1 MRTNHDICSML
12 SLSAASA
19 LAVIALAPSG
29 ARAVLVGQ
37 SSIIGQ
43 LDYSDTFA
51 VTGPPG
57 STPSLTNP
65 RPSGYQGSNAFGAYN
80 VENSYGN
87 PQRTYTPQQLQ
98 FVTPANASNYGSTS
112 GNVGD
117 ATGFVQGGT
126 VDQSI
131 GYGLRDHYV
140 VQLDGRLPQYP
151 GRFDIGTYANAG
163 DALQQNGALNVF
175 FRATGG
181 GSAHV
186 DVFENGT
193 QTWSGIDLGQTDF
206 NWHNYAV
213 EFDKPGKR
221 LKIYIDQVVRADLDL
236 NTFGNGIYQNFP
248 TGAVGFGCE
257 NLNGGFLTYYDN
269 FQVGA
274 AAVPEPCTLGAGCLG
289 AAALFA
295 RRRRRRC

>member
-1 MRTNHDICSML
+1 MRTNRIVCRSML
-12 SLSAASA
+12 SVSAASA
-19 LAVIALAPSG
+19 LAAIALAPSG

-43 LDYSDTFA
+43 LDYSDTFT

-57 STPSLTNP
+57 SNPSLTNP
-65 RPSGYQGSNAFGAYN
+65 RPSGYQGNNAFGAYN
-80 VENSYGN
+80 VENTYGN
-87 PQRTYTPQQLQ
+87 PQRTYTPQNFQ
-98 FVTPANASNYGSTS
+98 FVQPTNASNYGTTS

-117 ATGFVQGGT
+117 VTGFVQGGT

-151 GRFDIGTYANAG
+151 GRFDIGTYTNPG
-163 DALQQNGALNVF
+163 DSLGQNGALNVF

-193 QTWSGIDLGQTDF
+193 QTWSGIDMGQTDF

-221 LKIYIDQVVRADLDL
+221 LRIYIDQVMRADLDL
-236 NTFGNGIYQNFP
+236 TTFGNGVYQNFP

-274 AAVPEPCTLGAGCLG
+274 VPEPAALATG
-289 AAALFA
+289 AAGVAGVAL
-295 RRRRRRC
+295 RRRRRRK